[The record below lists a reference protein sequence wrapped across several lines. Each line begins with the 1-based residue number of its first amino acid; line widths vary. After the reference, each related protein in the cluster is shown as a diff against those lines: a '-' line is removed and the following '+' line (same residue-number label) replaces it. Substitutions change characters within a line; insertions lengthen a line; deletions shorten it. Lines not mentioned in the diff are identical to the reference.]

1 MTMLAVAVCCGF
13 TACGDDDDEDEPG
26 GGTVT
31 PPATELL
38 GVPTVGNT
46 PDALLGK
53 WTYSYVDDEG
63 DAGSISFQFKH
74 RGICT
79 FDYDDE
85 VAILGSCKV
94 SGNRLTVDLGSM
106 IYEGPYSISGDKLI
120 FKATATDI
128 EESGSYTMELTL
140 TKVSSETGYEPAPV
154 DDELVGVWYDSEK
167 CHRFTFLSNGL
178 AQYLQTGGGYDTVP
192 LFFAYSVNDGKFTCH
207 DGEGNAVALFGS
219 IDVPYSV
226 DGNTLSITGSNGDGY
241 SETIVFTK

>member
-94 SGNRLTVDLGSM
+94 SRQQ
-106 IYEGPYSISGDKLI
+106 
-120 FKATATDI
+120 AH
-128 EESGSYTMELTL
+128 
-140 TKVSSETGYEPAPV
+140 
-154 DDELVGVWYDSEK
+154 
-167 CHRFTFLSNGL
+167 C
-178 AQYLQTGGGYDTVP
+178 
-192 LFFAYSVNDGKFTCH
+192 
-207 DGEGNAVALFGS
+207 
-219 IDVPYSV
+219 
-226 DGNTLSITGSNGDGY
+226 
-241 SETIVFTK
+241 